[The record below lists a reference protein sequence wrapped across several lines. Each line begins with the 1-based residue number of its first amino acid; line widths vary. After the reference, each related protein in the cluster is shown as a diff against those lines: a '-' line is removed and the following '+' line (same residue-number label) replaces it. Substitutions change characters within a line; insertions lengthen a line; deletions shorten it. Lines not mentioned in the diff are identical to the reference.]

1 MYHCCVHFYLLGDR
15 SEIFEIIKEM
25 PPLEHFTHEFWESGE
40 VDEALAAKANVILAD
55 LRDPEMKNAADRI
68 VSSKNK
74 EAELIL
80 IADKEQT
87 GLLSGILPEVKDIWI
102 SPMTEEEIKFRFLR
116 WQQTYKMSKDFWQTN
131 HFFEATINHIPNLI
145 WYKDKNGIHEKVNDS
160 FCQTVISPNI
170 R

>member
-1 MYHCCVHFYLLGDR
+1 M
-15 SEIFEIIKEM
+15 
-25 PPLEHFTHEFWESGE
+25 
-40 VDEALAAKANVILAD
+40 DEALAAKANVILAD
-55 LRDPEMKNAADRI
+55 LRDSETKNVADRI

-102 SPMTEEEIKFRFLR
+102 GLMTEEEIRFRFLR

-131 HFFEATINHIPNLI
+131 HFLKSRSIT
-145 WYKDKNGIHEKVNDS
+145 S
-160 FCQTVISPNI
+160 RT
-170 R
+170 

>member
-55 LRDPEMKNAADRI
+55 LRDSETKNVADRI

-102 SPMTEEEIKFRFLR
+102 GPMTEEE
-116 WQQTYKMSKDFWQTN
+116 
-131 HFFEATINHIPNLI
+131 
-145 WYKDKNGIHEKVNDS
+145 
-160 FCQTVISPNI
+160 
-170 R
+170 